1 MLSTSNSVFD
11 SNGRV
16 ISINNNNI
24 QPSAFGT
31 VVVNNNDGQTN
42 ERIIFGRRK

>member
-1 MLSTSNSVFD
+1 MFSSSSSVFD
-11 SNGRV
+11 SNGRF
-16 ISINNNNI
+16 ISTNNNNI

-31 VVVNNNDGQTN
+31 VVVNNNDGRTN